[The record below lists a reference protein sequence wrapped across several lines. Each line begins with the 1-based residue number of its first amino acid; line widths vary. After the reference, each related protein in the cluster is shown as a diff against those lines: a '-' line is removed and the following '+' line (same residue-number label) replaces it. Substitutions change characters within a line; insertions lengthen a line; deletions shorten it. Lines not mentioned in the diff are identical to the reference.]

1 MEGTAVIFI
10 VSILASTIRLSTPLI
25 FASIGGLYSERSGV
39 VNIALEGIMLYAS
52 FTAATVNY
60 MTGNPWLG
68 LLAGMASGGLI
79 ALIHGIATIQFKA
92 DQVVSG
98 TAINILAMGLVPVIC
113 KHMFEVTGST
123 PSLSM
128 QSRFHDW
135 SIPLINKIP
144 IIGDIIGKHT
154 PLVYIAIIVVILT
167 QFIIFKTVFGLR
179 LRATGEYAEAADTA
193 GINVIKMRYIGV
205 IISGILAGM
214 GGAFLSIAHG
224 SAYARNM
231 TAGRG
236 FIALTALIFGGW
248 KPIPTALACLLFGFA
263 DALQIRLQ
271 GVQFKYVGEIPGQFI
286 QILPYVVTMVVLAGF
301 IGKTVSPKNLGV
313 PFQKER

>member
-1 MEGTAVIFI
+1 MEQAI
-10 VSILASTIRLSTPLI
+10 VSLLASTIRLSTPLI
-25 FASIGGLYSERSGV
+25 FAAIGGLYSERSGV
-39 VNIALEGIMLYAS
+39 VNIALEGIMLVSA
-52 FTAATVNY
+52 FTAATVNF
-60 MTGNPWLG
+60 MTGSPWLG
-68 LLAGMASGGLI
+68 LGAGMIAGGLV
-79 ALIHGIATIQFKA
+79 ALIHAIASIQYKA

-113 KHMFEVTGST
+113 KPLFEVTGST
-123 PSLSM
+123 PSIPM
-128 QSRFHDW
+128 VNRFHEW

-144 IIGDIIGKHT
+144 MIGEIIGKHT
-154 PLVYIAIIVVILT
+154 PLVYIAILVILMT
-167 QFIIFKTVFGLR
+167 NFILFKTVFGLR
-179 LRATGEYAEAADTA
+179 LRATGEYPEAADTA
-193 GINVIKMRYIGV
+193 GINVIKMRYSGV

-271 GVQFKYVGEIPGQFI
+271 GVHFKFVGEIPGQFI

-301 IGKTVSPKNLGV
+301 IGKTISPKSLGI

>member
-1 MEGTAVIFI
+1 MVQVII
-10 VSILASTIRLSTPLI
+10 SLLASTIRLSTPLV
-25 FASIGGLYSERSGV
+25 FASLGGLYSERSGV
-39 VNIALEGIMLYAS
+39 INIALEGIMLVSA
-52 FTAATVNY
+52 FTAATVNF
-60 MTGNPWLG
+60 MTGCPWYG
-68 LLAGMASGGLI
+68 LFSGMIAGTLV
-79 ALIHGIATIQFKA
+79 ALIHGVATIHYKA
-92 DQVVSG
+92 NQVVSG

-113 KHMFEVTGST
+113 KPIFGVTGST
-123 PSLSM
+123 PSIAVAN
-128 QSRFHDW
+128 RFSDW

-144 IIGDIIGKHT
+144 IVGEIIGKHT
-154 PLVYIAIIVVILT
+154 PLVFLAVLLVIITHFV
-167 QFIIFKTVFGLR
+167 IFKTVFGLR
-179 LRATGEYAEAADTA
+179 LRATGEYPEASDTA
-193 GINVIKMRYIGV
+193 GINVIKMRYAGV
-205 IISGILAGM
+205 LISGLLAGM

-271 GVQFKYVGEIPGQFI
+271 GVHFAIVGEIPGQFI

-301 IGKTVSPKNLGV
+301 IGKTISPKSLGI
-313 PFQKER
+313 PFEKER